1 MIVSLLYAHS
11 CKVGHCRWLAALGHA
26 RSDAAARINVC
37 CIAGRPTF
45 VHDFIMFFVVNR
57 KQTASYI
64 WDHGDIPKRWEHGD
78 PLPDCGAKQLMLS
91 RLSTHYSTTGRGSRD
106 TRCRHEGCLLRA
118 VGLAGCRLLLRQH
131 PRPCFSFQDRAAAET
146 FRLHRRWIGVLGA
159 SARWHRSLHRQGAS
173 RFGIGCVLGRG
184 ARYETQ
190 GSCDLGATGPTAAAR
205 GQCYGTCGPPSH
217 RAWRVFVPR
226 AGVCVHPRSWAT
238 ARFSCA
244 LRAGLWAQLL

>member
-1 MIVSLLYAHS
+1 M
-11 CKVGHCRWLAALGHA
+11 
-26 RSDAAARINVC
+26 
-37 CIAGRPTF
+37 
-45 VHDFIMFFVVNR
+45 HDFIMFFVVNR

-91 RLSTHYSTTGRGSRD
+91 RLSTHYRAWFNQETLDADTKAAFLELLASLAAGYYFGNTPVHVSRSKAGPQPRLFD
-106 TRCRHEGCLLRA
+106 FTDGGLAYLELVRA
-118 VGLAGCRLLLRQH
+118 VAPEPTSSNLSHG
-131 PRPCFSFQDRAAAET
+131 T
-146 FRLHRRWIGVLGA
+146 
-159 SARWHRSLHRQGAS
+159 
-173 RFGIGCVLGRG
+173 GCVLGHG

-190 GSCDLGATGPTAAAR
+190 GSCKLGAAEPTAAAR

>member
-11 CKVGHCRWLAALGHA
+11 CKVGHCRRLVALGHA

-91 RLSTHYSTTGRGSRD
+91 RLSTHYRAWFNQETLDADTKAAFLELLASLAAGYYFCNAPVHVSLSKTVPQPRLFDFTEGGLAYLELVRTFTGAYIVKEPLALELAAYLGVELD
-106 TRCRHEGCLLRA
+106 TRPKA
-118 VGLAGCRLLLRQH
+118 LATWEQLGQLQ
-131 PRPCFSFQDRAAAET
+131 
-146 FRLHRRWIGVLGA
+146 RRGA
-159 SARWHRSLHRQGAS
+159 SATVRADRPLIVHGECS
-173 RFGIGCVLGRG
+173 
-184 ARYETQ
+184 YE
-190 GSCDLGATGPTAAAR
+190 S
-205 GQCYGTCGPPSH
+205 
-217 RAWRVFVPR
+217 
-226 AGVCVHPRSWAT
+226 
-238 ARFSCA
+238 
-244 LRAGLWAQLL
+244 